1 MEFFKYKIVNPIDK
15 HNNYIMDSLNILLF
29 FGILFFL
36 LSINQDNYKKY
47 LVVLIIYILCVEF
60 SLYKVNKFKKNC
72 KTFDEIYDMV
82 DNGDIILENYYT
94 NNSLIKIILF
104 NHINPLINDEYFG
117 HIGLIVKNPK
127 DKKVYILESN
137 LDKFNDDILN
147 IKKSG
152 PISSNFNRINN
163 NFNNK
168 NTFIVKTNIGKY
180 YKYEDIIFEYNKYRD
195 MGFVDINKSGMSC
208 VDLVSNILY
217 ELNIIEKKT
226 ILPGHFTYNELYSK
240 PFKVESIH
248 YIIEQEE
255 DL

>member
-1 MEFFKYKIVNPIDK
+1 
-15 HNNYIMDSLNILLF
+15 
-29 FGILFFL
+29 
-36 LSINQDNYKKY
+36 
-47 LVVLIIYILCVEF
+47 
-60 SLYKVNKFKKNC
+60 
-72 KTFDEIYDMV
+72 MV
-82 DNGDIILENYYT
+82 DNETGILENYYT

-117 HIGLIVKNPK
+117 HIGLMLKIQKTKN
-127 DKKVYILESN
+127 YMIRIN

-195 MGFVDINKSGMSC
+195 MGFVDIHKSGMSC

-240 PFKVESIH
+240 PFKVENIH
-248 YIIEQEE
+248 YILEQ